1 MYGAQAWVI
10 RVQYI
15 FQFSVI
21 NSASKRITTFTPL
34 TKPLIHRAEFIGGGC
49 FSRYFGSISPS
60 FKAQQK
66 SYNSNKSRCSF
77 NRFRSSFGTFV
88 LILILNWNLGGGCL
102 IILPLSFPFVIFSS
116 LIIHFGKPLVL
127 CPIGNMNNYLILKAK
142 HFQKNQSALKINNYL
157 CHHW

>member
-1 MYGAQAWVI
+1 MYGAYAWVI
-10 RVQYI
+10 SVQYI

-21 NSASKRITTFTPL
+21 NSASKRVTTFRPL

-66 SYNSNKSRCSF
+66 SYNSNKSLCSF
-77 NRFRSSFGTFV
+77 NKLLSSLGTFV

-102 IILPLSFPFVIFSS
+102 IILPLFFPFVIFSS
-116 LIIHFGKPLVL
+116 LMIHFGKPLVL
-127 CPIGNMNNYLILKAK
+127 CPIE
-142 HFQKNQSALKINNYL
+142 KIKKFL
-157 CHHW
+157 TVCDR

>member
-1 MYGAQAWVI
+1 M
-10 RVQYI
+10 QYI
-15 FQFSVI
+15 IHSSVM
-21 NSASKRITTFTPL
+21 NFLSNRDMTLRPL

-66 SYNSNKSRCSF
+66 SYNSNKSLCSF

-116 LIIHFGKPLVL
+116 LIIHFGNPLVL
-127 CPIGNMNNYLILKAK
+127 CPIE
-142 HFQKNQSALKINNYL
+142 KIIFNSVRSIQ
-157 CHHW
+157 